1 MRQILV
7 FSQHQSVMSLHSEIF
22 SQGLPVRKRYLF
34 SYLHLTTLAFSR
46 LEAMRTTQGNKLMR
60 GDLWKGEWERKKD
73 RFFSA
78 APSFLFV
85 LLLLPFSSLG
95 SIASALKSRSSHQM
109 TKTLLYT
116 CFILLYSP
124 DNNKASLA
132 QAFFLLWGFAVF
144 FPLCYKQVNSY
155 GLTCSHGFLP
165 KLLYTN
171 WKPMSS
177 VTLKVPFL
185 MNCAN
190 K

>member
-1 MRQILV
+1 MLPYLVICSCHLFASVLKKVYITSHEINTFPPHKKKPNTKGYKKYLHHTIVTSRKETYILWIWETSTPNPPCYETNSV

-109 TKTLLYT
+109 TKTLL
-116 CFILLYSP
+116 
-124 DNNKASLA
+124 
-132 QAFFLLWGFAVF
+132 
-144 FPLCYKQVNSY
+144 
-155 GLTCSHGFLP
+155 
-165 KLLYTN
+165 
-171 WKPMSS
+171 
-177 VTLKVPFL
+177 
-185 MNCAN
+185 
-190 K
+190 